1 MKDQHERTVQTVQD
15 AARRLEEIRQL
26 SDDLKD
32 VLRARIIQMR
42 DERDLSP
49 TEITK
54 KLGELHSAHL
64 KLIQQEEIFHAKL
77 GRPQEQDA
85 LDYDVLRAEI
95 GRMLDRIRATAR
107 NRIAVDQQRKAVV
120 RNFSLRF

>member
-1 MKDQHERTVQTVQD
+1 MKDQPERTVQTVQD

-32 VLRARIIQMR
+32 VLRARITQMR

-64 KLIQQEEIFHAKL
+64 KLIQQEEIFYQKCWAHKIAIHAVL
-77 GRPQEQDA
+77 APQHSNSNFF
-85 LDYDVLRAEI
+85 
-95 GRMLDRIRATAR
+95 TR
-107 NRIAVDQQRKAVV
+107 NKQTFILLVMMTV
-120 RNFSLRF
+120 